1 MNLQIYEGKGRTIS
15 EQNKQLPPFQSP
27 IDSANGKNYIAS
39 DALAKAVNVALALG
53 QPLLLTGEPGTGKT
67 RLAHSLAFELEL
79 DLLVF
84 HTKSTSVATDLFYR
98 YDSMA
103 HFRAIQTQQGS
114 TVKAN
119 NFINFEALGKAI
131 LLSSE
136 DKKRS
141 IVLIDEI
148 DKAPRD
154 FPNDLLHELEQYSFS
169 IPELPDKRGFKA
181 HPQSLPIVI
190 LTSNSEKGLPDA
202 FLRRCVYFHIPF
214 PDFDQLS
221 QIVLSHYD
229 YLPTNFV
236 HKAVKHFEEI
246 RKKNL
251 KKPPATAELLNWL
264 YVLKHLNINL
274 DDPNPSDLKAS
285 YYTLVKTQD
294 DLAKL
299 IK

>member
-1 MNLQIYEGKGRTIS
+1 MNLQLYEGKGKKIS
-15 EQNKQLPPFQSP
+15 EQNKQLPLFSP
-27 IDSANGKNYIAS
+27 PLDPTKGNHYIAS

-67 RLAHSLAFELEL
+67 QLAHSLAFELEL
-79 DLLVF
+79 ALYVF

-103 HFRAIQTQQGS
+103 HFRAIQTQQG
-114 TVKAN
+114 TPVKAS
-119 NFINFEALGKAI
+119 NFIAFEALGKAI
-131 LLSSE
+131 LLSAT
-136 DKKRS
+136 DQQRS
-141 IVLIDEI
+141 VVLIDEI

-154 FPNDLLHELEQYSFS
+154 FPNDLLHELEHFSFS
-169 IPELPDKRGFKA
+169 VPELADNRSFAAQPASR
-181 HPQSLPIVI
+181 PIVI

-202 FLRRCVYFHIPF
+202 FLRRCVYCHIPF
-214 PDFDQLS
+214 PDTDQLS

-229 YLPTNFV
+229 YLPHNFV
-236 HKAVKHFEEI
+236 HKAVKHFEDI
-246 RKKNL
+246 RKMNL

-264 YVLKHLNINL
+264 YVLEHLHINL
-274 DDPNPSDLKAS
+274 DNPNPSDLKAS
-285 YYTLVKTQD
+285 YYALVKTQD